1 MLIRDPNLVNAP
13 PGWAACNA
21 ALAKFT
27 PPSQLGFVGS
37 AGDLNR
43 FWSRYRLAKSFQSI
57 SLDSYT
63 AETTEGYSA
72 LFRVFLAYSA
82 FEQLLDCCGLNLPG
96 VEPLLPPYKPSEC
109 EEAIRKVEH
118 YDSFLGVVMK
128 HLDRVAHRTQL
139 ENFLSGKPCNV
150 LYVAAGIRHIFAH
163 GKLTPNSGAGFTAP
177 AQQISTILC
186 EFLFHVMDGEFSGRL
201 SANGLQV

>member
-13 PGWAACNA
+13 PGWAACDA

-72 LFRVFLAYSA
+72 LFRVFLVYSA

-96 VEPLLPPYKPSEC
+96 VEPFLPPYRPSEC
-109 EEAIRKVEH
+109 EEAIRKVDH

-128 HLDRVAHRTQL
+128 HLDRAAHRTQL
-139 ENFLSGKPCNV
+139 EKFLSIEPCNV

-177 AQQISTILC
+177 AQQISAILC
-186 EFLFHVMDGEFSGRL
+186 EFLFHVMDGEFKSRL
-201 SANGLQV
+201 STNGLQV